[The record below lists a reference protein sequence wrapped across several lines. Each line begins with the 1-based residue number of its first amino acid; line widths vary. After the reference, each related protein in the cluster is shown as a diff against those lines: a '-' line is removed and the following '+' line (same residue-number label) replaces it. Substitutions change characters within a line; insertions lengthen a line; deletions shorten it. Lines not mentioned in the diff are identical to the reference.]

1 MRAAIAPCIESV
13 FLLDRLFYLHE
24 QVTFLSNCLW
34 LLLAIM
40 KLMQATS
47 PLTIFCILQGHNSA
61 CIVRL
66 FDPVRSPRCYS
77 IIASK
82 AWQFT
87 FPKRGRDCQGMFSVA
102 EQREREFQSV
112 PRYTKALL
120 TCHFDSLYSD
130 TEFHSLQ
137 GQTYT
142 CNK

>member
-34 LLLAIM
+34 LLLVIM
-40 KLMQATS
+40 KLMQATAPPLSQFFVFCRVTILLVSCGFLILWGPRDVILSLLLKLDNLLS
-47 PLTIFCILQGHNSA
+47 PKEEENVS
-61 CIVRL
+61 
-66 FDPVRSPRCYS
+66 S
-77 IIASK
+77 
-82 AWQFT
+82 
-87 FPKRGRDCQGMFSVA
+87 GRA
-102 EQREREFQSV
+102 EREFQSV

-130 TEFHSLQ
+130 TKFHSLQ

>member
-34 LLLAIM
+34 LLLVIM
-40 KLMQATS
+40 KLMQATAPPLSQFFVFCRVTILLVSCGFLILWGPQDVILSLLLKLNNLLS
-47 PLTIFCILQGHNSA
+47 PKEEE
-61 CIVRL
+61 IVREC
-66 FDPVRSPRCYS
+66 FQ
-77 IIASK
+77 
-82 AWQFT
+82 WQ
-87 FPKRGRDCQGMFSVA
+87 S
-102 EQREREFQSV
+102 REFQSV

-130 TEFHSLQ
+130 TKFHSLQ